1 MNHREIRD
9 SAVLIGFNPEG
20 ECVYSAQL
28 PLGDYWDG
36 EHIWDTD
43 SGGVESLLFYLSL
56 LLAFPVWIA
65 HETLST
71 LHLSNWLIVVL
82 GFLVALGFDYLLSI
96 FLAAVRGN
104 QSAA

>member
-43 SGGVESLLFYLSL
+43 SGVQDLRLERVHGYLFDSSGELLQEFES
-56 LLAFPVWIA
+56 V
-65 HETLST
+65 
-71 LHLSNWLIVVL
+71 
-82 GFLVALGFDYLLSI
+82 FDLNTGI
-96 FLAAVRGN
+96 FKSGWAKHSDGTYQEHAA
-104 QSAA
+104 